1 MLALVCDMFFKFGI
15 DSDKAAK
22 IDAARISARWNL
34 RRQPIPRKWKN
45 VREVLF
51 VGYGR
56 LVLYR
61 RPYRDS
67 FVFAYRKVT
76 WRSHRKYDRRVRDD
90 GISVRRQN
98 KRAPRTNP
106 KNLPTRGDAERCERL
121 DLGAERREGSLE
133 TERGWRSTANR
144 YAYLPTYMRGQTVSP
159 YWTGKAE
166 ILEFSLLRLRFN
178 SYDYDLYLMRYISH
192 CYVLNCN

>member
-1 MLALVCDMFFKFGI
+1 VRDTFLEFNI

-22 IDAARISARWNL
+22 IDVARISARWNL

-51 VGYGR
+51 DGYGCW
-56 LVLYR
+56 VLYR
-61 RPYRDS
+61 YPYRDS

-76 WRSHRKYDRRVRDD
+76 WRSYRKYDGRVRDD

-106 KNLPTRGDAERCERL
+106 KNLPTRGDATRRL

-144 YAYLPTYMRGQTVSP
+144 YAYLPTYMREQTVSS
-159 YWTGKAE
+159 YWTRKTWPKFQN
-166 ILEFSLLRLRFN
+166 FSHFRVSRIVVI
-178 SYDYDLYLMRYISH
+178 MI
-192 CYVLNCN
+192 